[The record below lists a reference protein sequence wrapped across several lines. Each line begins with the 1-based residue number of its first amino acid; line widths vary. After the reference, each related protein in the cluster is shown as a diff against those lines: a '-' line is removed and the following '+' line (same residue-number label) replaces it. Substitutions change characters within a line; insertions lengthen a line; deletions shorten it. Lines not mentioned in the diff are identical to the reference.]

1 MADISD
7 LQAEASY
14 LAARISA
21 SSVRRTASFLRSGLP
36 SQRKRVVIVGAG
48 MDAEKVARWLRQ
60 APDRYE
66 ILGNFDDRTREL
78 EEAKPSVQYLGNL
91 DDLLVFCRRTLP
103 DIIILSIFSLSRERF
118 LDIFQKIRVLP
129 VDIEI
134 ALRKSGSDPKKA
146 SSEAEFSMILIEKQP
161 LSGFDYIVKFL
172 EDKIISILLLL
183 FLSPVFALIAILIK
197 YDSKGPI
204 FFEQMRYGFNSNP
217 IPVLK
222 FRTMYTDLS
231 DPTGVQKT
239 VRDDPRVTR
248 VGRYLRRYSLD
259 ELPQLWNVLAGQM
272 SIVGPRAHVASMR
285 VGEGIYEDVVKNYL
299 IRHKLNPG
307 ITGLAQVRG
316 CRGEVKTLRDA
327 RRRLSYDIFY
337 INHWSLFLDMKII
350 METIYI
356 VLFKNDDT
364 Y

>member
-1 MADISD
+1 
-7 LQAEASY
+7 
-14 LAARISA
+14 
-21 SSVRRTASFLRSGLP
+21 
-36 SQRKRVVIVGAG
+36 
-48 MDAEKVARWLRQ
+48 
-60 APDRYE
+60 
-66 ILGNFDDRTREL
+66 
-78 EEAKPSVQYLGNL
+78 
-91 DDLLVFCRRTLP
+91 
-103 DIIILSIFSLSRERF
+103 
-118 LDIFQKIRVLP
+118 
-129 VDIEI
+129 
-134 ALRKSGSDPKKA
+134 
-146 SSEAEFSMILIEKQP
+146 
-161 LSGFDYIVKFL
+161 
-172 EDKIISILLLL
+172 
-183 FLSPVFALIAILIK
+183 

-307 ITGLAQVRG
+307 ITGLAQVKG

>member
-1 MADISD
+1 M
-7 LQAEASY
+7 
-14 LAARISA
+14 AARISA
-21 SSVRRTASFLRSGLP
+21 SNSRRAASFLRGSLP
-36 SQRKRVVIVGAG
+36 AQRKRVVIVGTG
-48 MDAEKVARWLRQ
+48 GDAEQVAHWLRQ

-78 EEAKPSVQYLGNL
+78 RAFKPSAQYLGNL
-91 DDLLVFCRRTLP
+91 DELLTFCRRTLP

-134 ALRKSGSDPKKA
+134 ALRKSGSDAKGA
-146 SSEAEFSMILIEKQP
+146 SLETDFSMILIEKQP
-161 LSGFDYIVKFL
+161 LSGLDYIVKIL
-172 EDKIISILLLL
+172 EDKVISILLLL

-197 YDSKGPI
+197 CDSKGPI

-231 DPTGVQKT
+231 DPTGVRQT
-239 VRDDPRVTR
+239 TRADPRVTR
-248 VGRYLRRYSLD
+248 IGRYLRRYSLD

-356 VLFKNDDT
+356 VFFRNDDT

>member
-1 MADISD
+1 M
-7 LQAEASY
+7 
-14 LAARISA
+14 
-21 SSVRRTASFLRSGLP
+21 P
-36 SQRKRVVIVGAG
+36 KQRKRVVIVGAG
-48 MDAEKVARWLRQ
+48 ADGEKVARWLRQ

-66 ILGNFDDRTREL
+66 ILGIFDDRTRGLNEVR
-78 EEAKPSVQYLGNL
+78 PSAQYLGNL
-91 DDLLVFCRRTLP
+91 DDLLAFCRRSLP

-118 LDIFQKIRVLP
+118 LGIFQKIRVLP
-129 VDIEI
+129 VDIDI
-134 ALRKSGSDPKKA
+134 ALKKSDFDDENGA
-146 SSEAEFSMILIEKQP
+146 SGPEFSIVLIEKQP
-161 LSGFDYIVKFL
+161 LSGFDYVVKFL

-183 FLSPVFALIAILIK
+183 FLSPIFALIAILIK
-197 YDSKGPI
+197 CDSKGPI

-222 FRTMYTDLS
+222 FRTMYTTMS

-248 VGRYLRRYSLD
+248 IGRYLRRYSLD

-299 IRHKLNPG
+299 LRHKLHPG
-307 ITGLAQVRG
+307 ITGLAQVKG
-316 CRGEVKTLRDA
+316 FRGEIKAIKDA

-337 INHWSLFLDMKII
+337 INHWSLWLDLKII
-350 METIYI
+350 IETVRI
-356 VLFKNDDT
+356 VLFKNEDT